1 MARPLRK
8 VNREGVLYTRR
19 SIVECEIDE
28 LEKISHEEIVARSI
42 IWPKSI
48 EGFISSDIR

>member
-28 LEKISHEEIVARSI
+28 LEKISHEEIVARS
-42 IWPKSI
+42 KSLLKSKQV
-48 EGFISSDIR
+48 FISKTP